1 MKYRIAIWAIIGLLV
16 AGFWAFFAF
25 ASFPSTDRMRDVWP
39 LITFT
44 CPIAILGMHHAVS
57 LYQVLAANTVTYA
70 GAGLIVETLR
80 RQLHHAYS
88 K

>member
-1 MKYRIAIWAIIGLLV
+1 MKYRIAIWATIGSLV

-25 ASFPSTDRMRDVWP
+25 ATFPSTDRMRDLWP

-57 LYQVLAANTVTYA
+57 LYQALVANLVTYA
-70 GAGLIVETLR
+70 GVGLIVETFR
-80 RQLHHAYS
+80 RQHHAHS